1 MGCFLV
7 ILVLDLRLTQI
18 PTDILSCQAADQLR
32 QLLHRLGS
40 AFVQKLVY
48 EMAKATIHYRFQAR
62 VR

>member
-1 MGCFLV
+1 
-7 ILVLDLRLTQI
+7 
-18 PTDILSCQAADQLR
+18 
-32 QLLHRLGS
+32 LGS